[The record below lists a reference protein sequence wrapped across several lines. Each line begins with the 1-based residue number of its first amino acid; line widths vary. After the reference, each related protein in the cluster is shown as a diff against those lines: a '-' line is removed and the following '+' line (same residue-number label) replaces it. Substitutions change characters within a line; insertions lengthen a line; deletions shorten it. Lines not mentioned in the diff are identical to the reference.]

1 MKGVIQ
7 FISGQK
13 AWHGPGQNTIVMDH
27 YPDSTREKISGTDG
41 GGLVQS
47 LTFPGMFEIAL
58 FAQISRGLVPCDP
71 SLATF
76 LIADQKDQN
85 RAKSFFG
92 KRDQTD
98 IRLSEIFM
106 RLTRILNS
114 V

>member
-1 MKGVIQ
+1 
-7 FISGQK
+7 
-13 AWHGPGQNTIVMDH
+13 
-27 YPDSTREKISGTDG
+27 
-41 GGLVQS
+41 
-47 LTFPGMFEIAL
+47 MFEIAL

-71 SLATF
+71 GLATF